1 MLFNATGGEIVE
13 FLKYWFTVRDE
24 TNGLSVLYLMTAG
37 GLGTPSPLPG
47 SFSYGGQTTPFT
59 TKFPVRVTGFIS
71 CQIIG
76 ATPPAQP
83 TDVVP
88 QLKFSFGVITMQYR
102 SDDSGVHT
110 AGPKSID
117 TGKISVPGLS
127 GQTGPWK
134 IVSVC
139 HGGPGA
145 TRHVITEN
153 DLVFE

>member
-1 MLFNATGGEIVE
+1 MPISPPSRTLEPRRVIAKVEWHLGELSAVG
-13 FLKYWFTVRDE
+13 FTV
-24 TNGLSVLYLMTAG
+24 TNLSCPAE
-37 GLGTPSPLPG
+37 
-47 SFSYGGQTTPFT
+47 
-59 TKFPVRVTGFIS
+59 RVVAF
-71 CQIIG
+71 
-76 ATPPAQP
+76 
-83 TDVVP
+83 
-88 QLKFSFGVITMQYR
+88 
-102 SDDSGVHT
+102 

-117 TGKISVPGLS
+117 TGKISVPGLG